1 MRIFTILFLI
11 LFFSKNISAQVAKNE
26 IEGVVTYQT
35 AQNIYLKFN
44 SAKGIKPGDKIYTRK
59 NNSLVSVML
68 VENVSS
74 ISCVGK
80 STGEEKLKT
89 GDKVIALVSRA
100 DAVEENSVQQEQKVK
115 AVADSSGTTGNSLKN
130 IVPLRKERID
140 GRIQVSSYTNMSNLA
155 SGNNTRL
162 RYIFSLNASNVS
174 NSRISLDSYVS
185 FSHRLDDWASIREN
199 VYSGLKI
206 YDLNLK
212 YEAGENSTIWLGRKI
227 NSKISSL
234 GAIDGMQYEMNLK
247 HFYWGAVAGFRPDY
261 TNYSFNKNLLEYGA
275 FIGHVL
281 KNTNGIM
288 QTSLAGFN
296 QTNAGNTDRRF
307 LYFQHDNSILKNL
320 NLFVSSEI
328 DLYKMLDGVP
338 VNEPSLTSLYM
349 LLNYRIS
356 GKMSISGSYDNRRN
370 IIYYETFKNYI
381 DVMLEDATR
390 QGVMLRIN
398 YRPVTYLSTGISS
411 SYWDRQGDSKPTK
424 NVNGYLTYS
433 RLPWLDASASL
444 TVNALQTSYVE
455 GKIYGL
461 RFDKGFVNGKLN
473 WSLNYRY
480 VDYTYVT
487 SQAKLLE
494 HIAGTDLSV
503 QFTRKFSFSVSYEG
517 TFEKEN
523 KYHQVYGS
531 LIKRF

>member
-1 MRIFTILFLI
+1 
-11 LFFSKNISAQVAKNE
+11 
-26 IEGVVTYQT
+26 
-35 AQNIYLKFN
+35 
-44 SAKGIKPGDKIYTRK
+44 
-59 NNSLVSVML
+59 
-68 VENVSS
+68 
-74 ISCVGK
+74 
-80 STGEEKLKT
+80 
-89 GDKVIALVSRA
+89 
-100 DAVEENSVQQEQKVK
+100 
-115 AVADSSGTTGNSLKN
+115 
-130 IVPLRKERID
+130 
-140 GRIQVSSYTNMSNLA
+140 
-155 SGNNTRL
+155 
-162 RYIFSLNASNVS
+162 
-174 NSRISLDSYVS
+174 
-185 FSHRLDDWASIREN
+185 
-199 VYSGLKI
+199 
-206 YDLNLK
+206 
-212 YEAGENSTIWLGRKI
+212 
-227 NSKISSL
+227 
-234 GAIDGMQYEMNLK
+234 
-247 HFYWGAVAGFRPDY
+247 
-261 TNYSFNKNLLEYGA
+261 
-275 FIGHVL
+275 
-281 KNTNGIM
+281 
-288 QTSLAGFN
+288 
-296 QTNAGNTDRRF
+296 
-307 LYFQHDNSILKNL
+307 
-320 NLFVSSEI
+320 
-328 DLYKMLDGVP
+328 
-338 VNEPSLTSLYM
+338 
-349 LLNYRIS
+349 
-356 GKMSISGSYDNRRN
+356 MSISGSYDNRRN